1 LYYYNIH
8 DIIKVQSDAI
18 LYELEYFK
26 SKEFEN
32 SDLSIK
38 TLDSLAGGLRF
49 SRKIMQDRSN
59 NSDKILYTEHLGSA
73 GAQFS
78 IEFGQRIEVT
88 INKLISRSKHV
99 LYVNIVEPLLR
110 FLFISRGFIL
120 LHSAC
125 LDKSE
130 SGLLLSAPPDTGKT
144 TTVLKCVKN
153 GFSFLSDDMTII
165 KLPNQAL
172 CFPKPMTISS
182 HTFKTAVS
190 VSNTRDTDSSMR
202 VRSLIHSKTGR
213 AFMHKLGKLN
223 VPIFT
228 INTIGQSII
237 RPPKYSINSILQD
250 AKIKKDTKIHNLY
263 FLEREG
269 NNFIPLD
276 TTSALDLAVENSDD
290 AFIFPPYA
298 ELLKYIAV
306 NGRTAFELLEDEKK
320 LLRTFLSGISCFMV
334 KSETRAWFNMI
345 SKSTE
350 NKAVD

>member
-1 LYYYNIH
+1 MYYYNIH
-8 DIIKVQSDAI
+8 DIIKVRSDVI

-26 SKEFEN
+26 SKEFED

-38 TLDSLAGGLRF
+38 TLDSLAGGGLRLT
-49 SRKIMQDRSN
+49 RKIMQDRSAS
-59 NSDKILYTEHLGSA
+59 SDKILYTEHLGSA

-78 IEFGQRIEVT
+78 IGFGQRIEVT
-88 INKLISRSKHV
+88 INKLISKSKHV
-99 LYVNIVEPLLR
+99 LYVNLVEPLLR

-125 LDKSE
+125 LDKNE

-182 HTFKTAVS
+182 HTFKTAIS
-190 VSNTRDTDSSMR
+190 VSNTHDNDRSMR
-202 VRSLIHSKTGR
+202 VRSLVHSKTGR
-213 AFMHKLGKLN
+213 AFMHKLAKLN

-228 INTIGQSII
+228 INTIGQSIV
-237 RPPKYSINSILQD
+237 RPPKYSINSILQE
-250 AKIKKDTKIHNLY
+250 AKIKNDTKVDNLY
-263 FLEREG
+263 FLTREG
-269 NNFIPLD
+269 DDIIPLD
-276 TTSALDLAVENSDD
+276 TSTALNLAVENSDD

-298 ELLKYIAV
+298 ELLKYIII
-306 NGRTAFELLEDEKK
+306 NGRTAFELLEEEKK
-320 LLRTFLSGISCFMV
+320 LLHTFLSVISCFV
-334 KSETRAWFNMI
+334 IKSEARAWFNMI
-345 SKSTE
+345 SKTTK
-350 NKAVD
+350 NKA

>member
-1 LYYYNIH
+1 MYYYNIH
-8 DIIKVQSDAI
+8 DIIRVESDVI

-26 SKEFEN
+26 SKEFEKT
-32 SDLSIK
+32 DLSIK
-38 TLDSLAGGLRF
+38 TSDSLKGGLRF
-49 SRKIMQDRSN
+49 TRKIIEDRSN
-59 NSDKILYTEHLGSA
+59 NSHKILYTEHFGSA

-78 IEFGQRIEVT
+78 IEFGERIEVT
-88 INKLISRSKHV
+88 INKLISNSKHV
-99 LYVNIVEPLLR
+99 LYVNLVEPLLR

-125 LDKSE
+125 LDKNA
-130 SGLLLSAPPDTGKT
+130 SGLLMSAPPDTGKT

-153 GFSFLSDDMTII
+153 GYSFLSDDMTII
-165 KLPNQAL
+165 RLPNEAL

-190 VSNTRDTDSSMR
+190 VSNSHDTD
-202 VRSLIHSKTGR
+202 RSLRLRSLVHSKTGR

-228 INTIGQSII
+228 INTIGQSIV

-250 AKIKKDTKIHNLY
+250 AKIKKDTKVDNLY
-263 FLEREG
+263 FLKREG
-269 NNFIPLD
+269 NEFIQLD
-276 TTSALDLAVENSDD
+276 TTTALDLAVENSDD

-298 ELLKYIAV
+298 ELLKYISI
-306 NGRTAFELLEDEKK
+306 NGKTALELLEEEKK
-320 LLRTFLSGISCFMV
+320 LLNSFLSGISCYMV
-334 KSETRAWFNMI
+334 KSETRDWFNMI

-350 NKAVD
+350 KKA

>member
-8 DIIKVQSDAI
+8 DIIKVQSDVV

-26 SKEFEN
+26 SEVSEN
-32 SDLSIK
+32 PDL
-38 TLDSLAGGLRF
+38 TVRTMDSLPGGLRF
-49 SRKIMQDRSN
+49 SRKIIEDRST
-59 NSDKILYTEHLGSA
+59 NSHKILYTEHLGSL

-78 IEFGQRIEVT
+78 INFGKRIEVT
-88 INKLISRSKHV
+88 INKLISKSKHV
-99 LYVNIVEPLLR
+99 LYVNLVEPLLR

-125 LDKSE
+125 LDKNE
-130 SGLLLSAPPDTGKT
+130 SGILISAPPDTGKT

-165 KLPNQAL
+165 KLPNQAM

-190 VSNTRDTDSSMR
+190 VSNTRDTDRSMR
-202 VRSLIHSKTGR
+202 VRSLVHSKTGR
-213 AFMHKLGKLN
+213 SFMHKLGKLN

-228 INTIGQSII
+228 INTIGQSIV
-237 RPPKYSINSILQD
+237 RPPKYSINTILQD
-250 AKIKKDTKIHNLY
+250 AITKKDTRVNSLY
-263 FLEREG
+263 FLKREG
-269 NNFIPLD
+269 NEFIQLD
-276 TTSALDLAVENSDD
+276 TDTALNLAVENSDD

-298 ELLKYIAV
+298 ELLKYIAIK
-306 NGRTAFELLEDEKK
+306 GKTAFELLEEEKK
-320 LLRTFLSGISCFMV
+320 LLLAFLSGISCYMV
-334 KSETRAWFNMI
+334 KSEARGWFNMI

-350 NKAVD
+350 NKA

>member
-1 LYYYNIH
+1 MYYYNIH
-8 DIIKVQSDAI
+8 DIIKVQSDVV

-26 SKEFEN
+26 SEVFEN
-32 SDLSIK
+32 PDL
-38 TLDSLAGGLRF
+38 TVRTMDSLPGGLRF
-49 SRKIMQDRSN
+49 SRKIIEDRSS
-59 NSDKILYTEHLGSA
+59 NSHKILYTEHLGSL

-78 IEFGQRIEVT
+78 INFGEKIEVT
-88 INKLISRSKHV
+88 INKLISKSKHV
-99 LYVNIVEPLLR
+99 LYVNLVEPLLR

-125 LDKSE
+125 LDKNE
-130 SGLLLSAPPDTGKT
+130 SGLLMSAPPDTGKT

-165 KLPNQAL
+165 KLPNQAM

-190 VSNTRDTDSSMR
+190 VSNTRDTDRSMR
-202 VRSLIHSKTGR
+202 VRSLVHSKTGR
-213 AFMHKLGKLN
+213 SFMHKLAKLN

-237 RPPKYSINSILQD
+237 RPPKYSINTILQD
-250 AKIKKDTKIHNLY
+250 AIIKKNTRVDSLY
-263 FLEREG
+263 FLTREG
-269 NNFIPLD
+269 NEFVQLD
-276 TTSALDLAVENSDD
+276 TDTALNLAVENSDD

-298 ELLKYIAV
+298 ELLKYIAIK
-306 NGRTAFELLEDEKK
+306 GKSALELLEEEKK
-320 LLRTFLSGISCFMV
+320 LLLSFLSGISCYMV

-345 SKSTE
+345 SKSIE
-350 NKAVD
+350 NKA

>member
-8 DIIKVQSDAI
+8 EIIKVQSDVI

-26 SKEFEN
+26 SNEF
-32 SDLSIK
+32 SDWDLSIR
-38 TLDSLAGGLRF
+38 TLDSLEGGLRLT
-49 SRKIMQDRSN
+49 RKILQDKSTNSN
-59 NSDKILYTEHLGSA
+59 RILYTEHLGSA

-78 IEFGQRIEVT
+78 IDFGQRIEVT
-88 INKLISRSKHV
+88 VNKLISKSRHV
-99 LYVNIVEPLLR
+99 LYVNLVEPLLR
-110 FLFISRGFIL
+110 FLLISKGFIL

-125 LDKSE
+125 MDKNE

-190 VSNTRDTDSSMR
+190 VSNTRDTDPSMR
-202 VRSLIHSKTGR
+202 VRSLVHSKTGR
-213 AFMHKLGKLN
+213 AFMHKLAKLN

-228 INTIGQSII
+228 INTIGQSIV
-237 RPPKYSINSILQD
+237 RPPKYSINSILHD
-250 AKIKKDTKIHNLY
+250 AIIKNDTTVDNLY
-263 FLEREG
+263 FLKREG
-269 NNFIPLD
+269 DDIIPLD
-276 TTSALDLAVENSDD
+276 TDKALDLAVENSDD

-298 ELLKYIAV
+298 ELLKYIDID
-306 NGRTAFELLEDEKK
+306 NRTAFELLEDEKK
-320 LLRTFLSGISCFMV
+320 MLRTFLSGIRCYVV
-334 KSETRAWFNMI
+334 KSETRGWFNMI
-345 SKSTE
+345 SKTIE
-350 NKAVD
+350 NKS

>member
-1 LYYYNIH
+1 MYYYNIH
-8 DIIKVQSDAI
+8 DIIRVESDVI

-26 SKEFEN
+26 SKEFEK

-38 TLDSLAGGLRF
+38 TSDSLKGGLRF
-49 SRKIMQDRSN
+49 TRKIIEDRSN
-59 NSDKILYTEHLGSA
+59 NSHKILYTEHFGSA

-78 IEFGQRIEVT
+78 IEFGERIEVT
-88 INKLISRSKHV
+88 INKLISNSKHV
-99 LYVNIVEPLLR
+99 LYVNLVEPLLR

-125 LDKSE
+125 LDKNA
-130 SGLLLSAPPDTGKT
+130 SGLLMSAPPDTGKT
-144 TTVLKCVKN
+144 TTVLKCVKK
-153 GFSFLSDDMTII
+153 GYSFLSDDMTII
-165 KLPNQAL
+165 RLPNEAL

-190 VSNTRDTDSSMR
+190 VSNSHDTD
-202 VRSLIHSKTGR
+202 RSLRLRSLVHSKTGR

-228 INTIGQSII
+228 INTIGQSIV

-250 AKIKKDTKIHNLY
+250 AKIKKDTKVDNLY
-263 FLEREG
+263 FLKREG
-269 NNFIPLD
+269 NEFIQLD
-276 TTSALDLAVENSDD
+276 TTTALDLAVENSDD

-298 ELLKYIAV
+298 ELLKYISI
-306 NGRTAFELLEDEKK
+306 NGKTALELLEEEKK
-320 LLRTFLSGISCFMV
+320 LLNSFLSGISCYMV
-334 KSETRAWFNMI
+334 KSETRDWFNMI

-350 NKAVD
+350 KKA

>member
-1 LYYYNIH
+1 MYYYNIH
-8 DIIKVQSDAI
+8 DLIKVQSDVI

-26 SKEFEN
+26 SKEVDN

-38 TLDSLAGGLRF
+38 TLDSLAGGLRLT
-49 SRKIMQDRSN
+49 RKIIEDRTTDSK
-59 NSDKILYTEHLGSA
+59 KILYTEHLGSA

-78 IEFGQRIEVT
+78 IDFGQRIEVT

-99 LYVNIVEPLLR
+99 LYVNLVEPLLR
-110 FLFISRGFIL
+110 FLFISKGLIL

-125 LDKSE
+125 LDKNE
-130 SGLLLSAPPDTGKT
+130 SGILLSAPPDTGKT

-190 VSNTRDTDSSMR
+190 VSNNRDTDRSMR
-202 VRSLIHSKTGR
+202 IRSLVHSKTGR
-213 AFMHKLGKLN
+213 SFMHKLAKLN

-228 INTIGQSII
+228 INTVGQSIV

-250 AKIKKDTKIHNLY
+250 AKIKKDTTVDNLY
-263 FLEREG
+263 FLKREG
-269 NNFIPLD
+269 NDIIPLD
-276 TTSALDLAVENSDD
+276 TSGALNLAIENSDD
-290 AFIFPPYA
+290 AFIFPPYS
-298 ELLKYIAV
+298 ELLKYIAI

-320 LLRTFLSGISCFMV
+320 LLHTFLSGINSFVV
-334 KSETRAWFNMI
+334 KSEKRAWYNII
-345 SKSTE
+345 SNTTK
-350 NKAVD
+350 NRA

>member
-8 DIIKVQSDAI
+8 DIIKVQSDVI

-26 SKEFEN
+26 SKEFED

-38 TLDSLAGGLRF
+38 TLDSLAGGFRLT
-49 SRKIMQDRSN
+49 RKIMQDRSTS
-59 NSDKILYTEHLGSA
+59 SDKILYTEHLGSA

-78 IEFGQRIEVT
+78 IGFGQRIEVT
-88 INKLISRSKHV
+88 INKLISKSKHV
-99 LYVNIVEPLLR
+99 LYVNLVEPLLR

-125 LDKSE
+125 LDKNE

-190 VSNTRDTDSSMR
+190 VSNTHDNDRSLR
-202 VRSLIHSKTGR
+202 VRSLVHSKTGR
-213 AFMHKLGKLN
+213 AFMHKLAKLN

-228 INTIGQSII
+228 INTIGQSIV

-250 AKIKKDTKIHNLY
+250 AKIKNDTKVDNLY
-263 FLEREG
+263 FLTREG
-269 NNFIPLD
+269 NDIIPLD
-276 TTSALDLAVENSDD
+276 TTTALDLAVENSDD

-298 ELLKYIAV
+298 ELLNYITI
-306 NGRTAFELLEDEKK
+306 NGKTAIELLEEEKK
-320 LLRTFLSGISCFMV
+320 LLHTFLSVISCFV
-334 KSETRAWFNMI
+334 IKSEARAWFNMI
-345 SKSTE
+345 SKITK
-350 NKAVD
+350 NKA